1 MITLH
6 NVTFAYEDTDNIF
19 KRLNLTLNEP
29 GIYGLLGENGIGKT
43 TLLKL
48 MSGIYFAIVGTIKID
63 DKDVSKRDVDTMS
76 KIYFMPDTISEVNL
90 TFDNFV
96 KCYSPFYE
104 NFSKSILD
112 DCLKAFGIDS
122 SRKISAMSLGE
133 KKKAFM
139 SFALA
144 VQTEILLMDEPSN
157 GMDITSKKIFRQLL
171 MKYCG
176 EEQYIII
183 STHLVSDV
191 ENIIDHLIIL
201 ADNENVFNASSSEIT
216 NRYTFG
222 TSSSA
227 EDALYAEKS
236 AGGYKVIM
244 PNDGE
249 ESEIDIVML
258 YNAVIK
264 GKINE

>member
-6 NVTFAYEDTDNIF
+6 NVKFAYEGIASIF
-19 KRLNLTLNEP
+19 KDLNLELNEP

-43 TLLKL
+43 TLLKM
-48 MSGIYFAIVGTIKID
+48 MSGVYFAQGGDLKID
-63 DKDVSKRDVDTMS
+63 GKDVSKRDVDTMS

-90 TFDNFV
+90 TFGMFV
-96 KCYSPFYE
+96 KSYSPFYE
-104 NFSKSILD
+104 NFSNDILD
-112 DCLKAFGIDS
+112 DCLRSFGIDS

-144 VQTEILLMDEPSN
+144 VQTEILFMDEPSN
-157 GMDITSKKIFRQLL
+157 GMDIPSKKIFRQLL

-176 EEQYIII
+176 EDQYIVI

-191 ENIIDHLIIL
+191 ENILDHFIIL
-201 ADNENVFNASSSEIT
+201 TSEGNAFTASSAEIT
-216 NRYTFG
+216 ARYTFG
-222 TSSSA
+222 TSASA
-227 EDALYAEKS
+227 DGALYSEKS
-236 AGGYKVIM
+236 AGGYKVIL
-244 PNDGE
+244 PSQGE

-258 YNAVIK
+258 FNAVTKGFIK
-264 GKINE
+264 

>member
-6 NVTFAYEDTDNIF
+6 NVTFAYEDTGNIF
-19 KRLNLTLNEP
+19 KSLNLELNEP

-48 MSGIYFAIVGTIKID
+48 MSAVYFAIVGEIKID
-63 DKDVSKRDVDTMS
+63 DKDVSKRDVETMS
-76 KIYFMPDTISEVNL
+76 KIYFMPDTISDVNL

-104 NFSKSILD
+104 NFSKDILD
-112 DCLKAFGIDS
+112 DCLKSFGIDS

-176 EEQYIII
+176 DEQYIII

-191 ENIIDHLIIL
+191 ENILDHFIIL
-201 ADNENVFNASSSEIT
+201 TDKENAFSASSSEIT
-216 NRYTFG
+216 ERYTFG

-227 EDALYAEKS
+227 EGALYAEKS

-244 PNDGE
+244 PNEGE
-249 ESEIDIVML
+249 ESEIDITML
-258 YNAVIK
+258 FNAVIK
-264 GKINE
+264 GAIK